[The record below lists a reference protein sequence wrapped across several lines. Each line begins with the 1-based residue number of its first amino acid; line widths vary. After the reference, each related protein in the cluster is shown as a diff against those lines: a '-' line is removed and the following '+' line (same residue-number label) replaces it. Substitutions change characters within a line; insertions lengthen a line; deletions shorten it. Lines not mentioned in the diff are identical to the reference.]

1 MWSNRWST
9 MPTHILSRQQE
20 LPLPDERA
28 RLDRMPGSAVPVIRQ
43 MWDASDALPFWASR
57 RFSGNHLFDLDVD
70 PTENEN
76 LAGSPREPDMADAL
90 CTAMKAVEAPQE
102 QFDRLGLA

>member
-1 MWSNRWST
+1 
-9 MPTHILSRQQE
+9 